1 MTQNTKTTA
10 SASKFQPGDKIR
22 FTDKRYPDWI
32 GQEGLV
38 LSSTDGSVDY
48 RITRVA
54 PTELGPRWNTVGN
67 ISSNDEESLTL
78 IEAEKPAEDVVNSPS
93 HYTQYPV
100 AVIELTRHMPFDD
113 GNVVKYV
120 ARSPFKGNRLQ
131 DLKKAR
137 WYLDDAI
144 AEEEKKLSGLG

>member
-1 MTQNTKTTA
+1 MKDFAPWQGGKGIVRKRQDDDHWEKDYFYVEVTEVPAANKSVAVGWKTY
-10 SASKFQPGDKIR
+10 FHEEWLQP
-22 FTDKRYPDWI
+22 
-32 GQEGLV
+32 V
-38 LSSTDGSVDY
+38 V
-48 RITRVA
+48 
-54 PTELGPRWNTVGN
+54 
-67 ISSNDEESLTL
+67 
-78 IEAEKPAEDVVNSPS
+78 KPAETEDVVNHPN

-100 AVIELTRHMPFDD
+100 EVIELTRHMPFCD

>member
-1 MTQNTKTTA
+1 MA
-10 SASKFQPGDKIR
+10 SPSKFQVGDLVSFNEDSENWQGGKGEVVETGVGWDQ
-22 FTDKRYPDWI
+22 FTVKVR
-32 GQEGLV
+32 
-38 LSSTDGSVDY
+38 
-48 RITRVA
+48 
-54 PTELGPRWNTVGN
+54 
-67 ISSNDEESLTL
+67 L
-78 IEAEKPAEDVVNSPS
+78 IEGPPKNDMYRDSTSTVLFNPSNLLPWVEEEKPEDDPVSHPS

-100 AVIELTRHMPFDD
+100 EVIELTRHMTFAD

-144 AEEEKKLSGLG
+144 AEEEKKLEATK

>member
-1 MTQNTKTTA
+1 MDGFEPWQGGKGVVRKLPNEGKG
-10 SASKFQPGDKIR
+10 SAWGYMYYVEVTEVPAANKAISKGWQTYFKPEWLR
-22 FTDKRYPDWI
+22 P
-32 GQEGLV
+32 V
-38 LSSTDGSVDY
+38 
-48 RITRVA
+48 
-54 PTELGPRWNTVGN
+54 
-67 ISSNDEESLTL
+67 
-78 IEAEKPAEDVVNSPS
+78 EKPAGAEDVVNHPS

-100 AVIELTRHMPFDD
+100 EVIELTRHMPFCD